1 MSEKLHDGK
10 LGAAASDIM
19 YVKPLTFVVEKYLQV
34 QLYLNHSP
42 LWIFFLKYS
51 RNLYLFS

>member
-10 LGAAASDIM
+10 LGAAASDII

-42 LWIFFLKYS
+42 L
-51 RNLYLFS
+51 